1 MIPVSIF
8 SVVKV
13 GYGCDANWSF
23 AKTIVIN
30 QIGNKG
36 LDLESRII
44 NKRIGKK
51 DK

>member
-1 MIPVSIF
+1 MRKS
-8 SVVKV
+8 
-13 GYGCDANWSF
+13 WSF

-36 LDLESRII
+36 PDLESRII